1 MFEVKVTFFFLLG
14 WKNLMTFESFTYMV
28 PNIHPCASVLNQVK
42 LYSTNVQKGGQGSQ
56 TPRADK
62 VPSLAQPGLYR
73 LTESFKV
80 FWYTGEV

>member
-62 VPSLAQPGLYR
+62 VPSLAQTAENIGAEIKAPLMQDP
-73 LTESFKV
+73 L
-80 FWYTGEV
+80 